1 MIRSFQADARTQLT
15 SFFGGEVG
23 TIEEIF
29 QRLFID
35 KARTMQRSQGRVQV
49 DWQIMEGLRM
59 RIKGDAVIKCC
70 SDALYLAQ
78 LSGVGVQ

>member
-1 MIRSFQADARTQLT
+1 MIRSFEADARTQLT
-15 SFFGGEVG
+15 SFCGEVG
-23 TIEEIF
+23 EFEEIF

-35 KARTMQRSQGRVQV
+35 KAREQQSQEREQV
-49 DWQIMEGLRM
+49 DWQVMEELRM

-78 LSGVGVQ
+78 LSGMGVQ

>member
-1 MIRSFQADARTQLT
+1 VIQSFQADARTQLT
-15 SFFGGEVG
+15 SFFCGEVG
-23 TIEEIF
+23 TFEEIF

-35 KARTMQRSQGRVQV
+35 KVRAEQQSQEREQL
-49 DWQIMEGLRM
+49 DWQIVEGSRM